1 MRVLI
6 TREFDACDPKLR
18 ANIENLLTEFKD
30 LAAFFRRKLTDEMA
44 VIFDYDEERNLILFY
59 EVLAKIQYIADDEI
73 RRATELEE
81 YAFESGQT

>member
-1 MRVLI
+1 
-6 TREFDACDPKLR
+6 
-18 ANIENLLTEFKD
+18 
-30 LAAFFRRKLTDEMA
+30 MA

-81 YAFESGQT
+81 YAFDSEQT